1 MHRRASEIHST
12 LRPPQSCLVFRNF
25 KTSVHHH
32 ALGKLNILSVIV
44 LSSTI
49 TSERNFPEFQEFFP
63 RFSRISPLV
72 KRPSTSLSFRYL
84 QFILSG
90 LVSSNCW
97 KPGRNCFHLT
107 PYVWNPAIS
116 KVTRKQRP
124 LWEWRPGET
133 GLGDHGFCEESG
145 DRPTKAQVTSALAC
159 TLLQS

>member
-44 LSSTI
+44 LSSII
-49 TSERNFPEFQEFFP
+49 TSERNFPVY
-63 RFSRISPLV
+63 SRISPLV
-72 KRPSTSLSFRYL
+72 NRPSTFLSFRYL
-84 QFILSG
+84 QSILSR

-97 KPGRNCFHLT
+97 KPRRNCFHLRS
-107 PYVWNPAIS
+107 YDCNPATS

-133 GLGDHGFCEESG
+133 GLWDHGLCEESG